1 MNWTEERA
9 LIGTGSPF
17 EPVRAGGKEIHI
29 AQTNNSYIFPGLAL
43 GIVASKA
50 RRVTDAMVK
59 AAAEE
64 LVRHLPTRTDKNAS
78 LLPPISETREL
89 AREIGEAVGRQAIK
103 EGQAQI
109 DEADLTR
116 EVEANIWNPVY
127 VPYVR
132 KARSVSHAGTVVR

>member
-1 MNWTEERA
+1 
-9 LIGTGSPF
+9 
-17 EPVRAGGKEIHI
+17 
-29 AQTNNSYIFPGLAL
+29 
-43 GIVASKA
+43 
-50 RRVTDAMVK
+50 MVK

-78 LLPPISETREL
+78 LLPPISKTREL

-109 DEADLTR
+109 GEADLTR
-116 EVEANIWNPVY
+116 ELEANIWNPVY

-132 KARSVSHAGTVVR
+132 KLRSSQPSWARQLGESVSLKRQQK

>member
-1 MNWTEERA
+1 MRVGGTE
-9 LIGTGSPF
+9 
-17 EPVRAGGKEIHI
+17 VHI

-78 LLPPISETREL
+78 LLSPISETREL

-109 DEADLTR
+109 VEADLTR
-116 EVEANIWNPVY
+116 ELEANIWNPVY

-132 KARSVSHAGTVVR
+132 KTRSISEAGPAVR